1 MKFTKLPHFI
11 ALPVKM
17 GDSFLLKDKKFSLLV
32 DGGDGKTKII
42 DEIVKHTDSLD
53 VVLCTHYDK
62 DHIKG
67 LLDFIE
73 QLVFVKTSFIN
84 FLFEWGRFDY
94 GYLSSF
100 FEFGIKQ
107 IWLPDIFGRIQLFEE
122 QKNNKGKFV
131 KDEDKETAKKE
142 IREVIEGVGQIIVSW
157 DKDEVH
163 LRVNNGPVYAVN
175 SGDFDMS
182 ISTICRLVHYCRM
195 LEQYTDVTI
204 KWFSYTN
211 KYEEK
216 HIDHN
221 LYAINCK
228 PIVRK
233 IKGYKSEA
241 EMLYNALTRINRE
254 SLVFRYNKAGGEELL
269 PNVLFTADSSFAFF
283 SDEPNEEEK
292 EEEIVLI
299 NNGISIVTTPHHGSA
314 NPEHKNVYKILKGKD
329 FIFVRSSERH
339 NSRPVEYYKQ
349 HDKSKRFC
357 VRCGP
362 RKSSYDEQ
370 KVCLEFENGKWH
382 PGPNVKSCTCGENIF
397 KELGAKHSEELVS
410 FLQEELLTPIEVGE
424 MLGLSKPK
432 IYKMIKENKLVPFK
446 TIGNTK
452 IFLRHYIEM
461 KKKELENL

>member
-1 MKFTKLPHFI
+1 MKFVAF
-11 ALPVKM
+11 PVKM
-17 GDSFLLKDKKFSLLV
+17 GDSFLLKDEDFSLLV
-32 DGGDGKTKII
+32 DGGDGGTKII
-42 DEIVKHTDSLD
+42 NYITEYTSYLD
-53 VVLCTHYDK
+53 VILCTHYDK
-62 DHIKG
+62 DHIQG
-67 LLDFIE
+67 LLDLLEYVFYKKIFIARFYRRNRIFHKKLWE
-73 QLVFVKTSFIN
+73 DLFFI
-84 FLFEWGRFDY
+84 
-94 GYLSSF
+94 
-100 FEFGIKQ
+100 GIGE
-107 IWLPDIFGRIQLFEE
+107 IWLPDIFGRIQYFEE
-122 QKNNKGKFV
+122 I
-131 KDEDKETAKKE
+131 KK
-142 IREVIEGVGQIIVSW
+142 
-157 DKDEVH
+157 DKDNYVRDEGKESVKKDNRENENAGKISVSMEGDTIYIKGRNGEVYTA
-163 LRVNNGPVYAVN
+163 GKE
-175 SGDFDMS
+175 DFDMS
-182 ISTICRLVHYCRM
+182 IKIICRLVNYCYILREYFP
-195 LEQYTDVTI
+195 LDI
-204 KWFSYTN
+204 RWFSYTGQ
-211 KYEEK
+211 YEEK
-216 HIDHN
+216 EYGPN
-221 LYAINCK
+221 LYALNCK
-228 PIVRK
+228 EVSRDTRL
-233 IKGYKSEA
+233 YKSKDE
-241 EMLYNALTRINRE
+241 LVFDYLTRINTE
-254 SLVFRYNKAGGEELL
+254 SLSFRYNKAGGAGLL

-283 SDEPNEEEK
+283 RDEPNEEEK
-292 EEEIVLI
+292 EIVLI

-424 MLGLSKPK
+424 MLGLSRPK
-432 IYKMIKENKLVPFK
+432 IYKMINENKLVPFK